1 MVVKMHDM
9 LQAERADVD
18 RDEHEDDDGGGTDGG
33 SKAAPPVPGSRDV
46 SQVRA
51 SDWIRRKLPR
61 VSDRPRGRGFQAV
74 LSRSALNEMHRHG
87 RSEPDVEVC
96 GVLVGNVY
104 RDDHGPY
111 LHVEAVIRG
120 VHAAGRTAQVTFTS
134 ETWDHIN
141 DALERHHPGRRILGW
156 YHTHP
161 GFGIF
166 LSEMDLFIHNNFFPE
181 PWQVAYVYDPKA
193 DEDGLF
199 LWKKGQAIRGDYL
212 IDPDTVSADPPKA
225 KVTAD
230 GPLPGSLADLAKRV
244 SGLERKLKWLTAGL
258 CLVAVLAL
266 VVPILTGRNRGSDQT
281 RDADSSALDDAEP
294 YIPPSLQLPP
304 VTSQPA
310 TGPS

>member
-9 LQAERADVD
+9 LQAERADVE
-18 RDEHEDDDGGGTDGG
+18 RNERAEEGAGGG
-33 SKAAPPVPGSRDV
+33 SKVAPAVPGSRDV

-61 VSDRPRGRGFQAV
+61 VTDRPRGRGFQAV
-74 LSRSALNEMHRHG
+74 MSRSALNEMHRHG

-141 DALERHHPGRRILGW
+141 DELEQHHPGRRILGW

-199 LWKKGQAIRGDYL
+199 LWKKGQATRGDYL
-212 IDPDTVSADPPKA
+212 VDPDTVSADPPKA

-244 SGLERKLKWLTAGL
+244 SGLERKLKWLAAAL

-266 VVPILTGRNRGSDQT
+266 VVPLLTRRGAPSTPTGDHE
-281 RDADSSALDDAEP
+281 ASALEDAEP
-294 YIPPSLQLPP
+294 YIPPSLRLAPA
-304 VTSQPA
+304 TSQPA